1 MRKFLP
7 TVRLLFL
14 IALMSLPQTNAFSQ
28 RVAFL
33 NEKNTAENA
42 NQEKRKSLQNLLFD
56 IETDFQVSFNYDDDL
71 IKDLQVTAQRPAIP
85 EDQLDDFLAKLLQP
99 FKLKFVKENNRY
111 LIIHDEKEDIKR
123 VEKLN
128 YDNNLGHPGKT
139 PDKYTVSSLK
149 NRLPGN
155 LAAPLDKTISGKVV
169 DLTDN
174 LPLPGVNVV
183 VKNTTLG
190 GVTDVEGNYKL
201 SLPDDAQI
209 LVFSSVGYETEE
221 VAIDNRSV
229 INISLSPDIQSLQ
242 EIVVV
247 GYGTQKK
254 SDVTGAISSVSSKE
268 VKELPVVSA
277 SEALQGRVAGLDVV
291 SNGGRP
297 GEGVTVR
304 IRGERSFRAG
314 NSPLY
319 VVDGI
324 PMGGGINEINP
335 NDIASIEV
343 LKDASATAIY
353 GSRGAN
359 GVVLITTQR
368 GEAGKA
374 IVTYDT
380 YYGQS
385 ERYGRIDM
393 MNGAE
398 YAAFKQAAGVDLE
411 PWEEE
416 ALSQGFSTDYQN
428 LVYRTG
434 HRQDHQL
441 SVSGGNEK
449 TKFYLS
455 GNYYNE
461 KGIVHKSGYDRYA
474 FRVNVDHQLNDRIKF
489 GTSSLISR
497 SIQDWGVHPVWA
509 ASGLNPLSSPYNED
523 GTVNFSP
530 DGDGVHTNPLASIV
544 GETEDQR
551 KITRIFSSAY
561 GELKILDGLL
571 YRLNVGTDYSSYR
584 RGVFESSFSNSGG
597 TSEAGWNA
605 NNEFEYTVENILNY
619 SKAFGPHALTVTGLY
634 SIQKHEKEFI
644 ELSVQGLPYETQRFY
659 NLGSANE
666 VTDRGSDLSE
676 WGLMS
681 AMGRI
686 QYSLSDRYL
695 ATLTL
700 RADGSSRLAEG
711 HKWGYFPSAALA
723 WRVIEEGFMQ
733 NQELLNDLKLRV
745 SYGVI
750 GNTGINPYQTQGTLD
765 RTIYAFGEVP
775 GFGYWPGDIINPDLK
790 WESTASFNVGLDFA
804 LLRNRISGSAEFY
817 QQNTSD
823 LLLNRQLPSGT
834 GFTQILQNIGKTRNT
849 GVELTLSTTPV
860 DIEDGFQ
867 WTLDMNFFAN
877 REEIVELYAGPT
889 DDIGNE
895 WFIGH
900 PIDVWYDFQKEGIWQ
915 TNEETEAESYQANP
929 GEIKV
934 EDQDDNGVINGDDRV
949 IVGTPRPKWSGG
961 LTNRFSYRG
970 FDLSVL
976 LFTRQGQTIYSNIH
990 QSVNRFQ
997 ARHNNLDV
1005 DYWTPDNPTNNFPQ
1019 PVNGQSQRY
1028 LSTLYYY
1035 DGSFVKIRNI
1045 TLGYDVPPSLLSK
1058 TLLSGLRVYV
1068 SAQNPLVFNQ
1078 QMQSV
1083 SIDPEANGSL
1093 GINEVPLSRL
1103 FLVGLNAK
1111 F

>member
-1 MRKFLP
+1 MQKL
-7 TVRLLFL
+7 VRTLIVILLV
-14 IALMSLPQTNAFSQ
+14 SGWGSKCYSQ
-28 RVAFL
+28 QLASSKTWV
-33 NEKNTAENA
+33 NSSSSQAE
-42 NQEKRKSLQNLLFD
+42 QEKALSEVLSDLQSRFGVL
-56 IETDFQVSFNYDDDL
+56 FNYNPRVVENQWVLPEKVPGKAGDMEKLLKGYLTPLKLKYEKLGKNYYLIYQERAKKKIRKIDKSPLGSDL
-71 IKDLQVTAQRPAIP
+71 YQEVNRP
-85 EDQLDDFLAKLLQP
+85 DQLQKLRNKGVSTLQ
-99 FKLKFVKENNRY
+99 F
-111 LIIHDEKEDIKR
+111 IEK
-123 VEKLN
+123 
-128 YDNNLGHPGKT
+128 
-139 PDKYTVSSLK
+139 TV
-149 NRLPGN
+149 
-155 LAAPLDKTISGKVV
+155 TGKVI
-169 DLTDN
+169 DLADN
-174 LPLPGVNVV
+174 SPLPGVNVV
-183 VKNTTLG
+183 VKNTTIG
-190 GVTDVEGNYKL
+190 GVTDVDGNYKL
-201 SLPDDAQI
+201 SLPDDAEV

-221 VAIDNRSV
+221 IEIGNRAI

-268 VKELPVVSA
+268 IKELPVVSA
-277 SEALQGRVAGLDVV
+277 SEALQGKVAGLDVV

-314 NSPLY
+314 NNPLY

-359 GVVLITTQR
+359 GVILITTQR

-380 YYGQS
+380 YYGQA

-398 YAAFKQAAGVDLE
+398 YAAFKTAAGASLE

-416 ALSQGFSTDYQN
+416 ALSRGFSTDYQD
-428 LVYRTG
+428 LIYRTG
-434 HRQDHQL
+434 HRQNHQL

-461 KGIVHKSGYDRYA
+461 KGIIHKSGYDRYS
-474 FRVNVDHQLNDRIKF
+474 FRVNVDHQLNDRIKL

-497 SIQDWGVHPVWA
+497 SIQDWGVHPLWA
-509 ASGLNPLSSPYNED
+509 GLSINPLSSPYNED

-530 DGDGVHTNPLASIV
+530 DGDGIHTNPLTDII
-544 GETEDQR
+544 GDTEDQR

-561 GELKILDGLL
+561 GEVKILDGLS
-571 YRLNVGTDYSSYR
+571 YRLNVGTDYSSFR
-584 RGVFESSFSNSGG
+584 KGVFESSFSKSGG
-597 TSEAGWNA
+597 TSEAAWEA

-619 SKAFGPHALTVTGLY
+619 SKEFGPHALTVTGLY
-634 SIQKHEKEFI
+634 SIQKHEREEI
-644 ELSVQGLPYETQRFY
+644 ELSVQGLPYETQQFY

-666 VTDRGSDLSE
+666 VTGRGSDLSE

-681 AMGRI
+681 VMGRL
-686 QYSLSDRYL
+686 QYSLRDRYL
-695 ATLTL
+695 ATFTL
-700 RADGSSRLAEG
+700 RADASSRLAEG

-733 NQELLNDLKLRV
+733 NQQLLNDLKLRV

-750 GNTGINPYQTQGTLD
+750 GNTGIDPYQTQGTLD
-765 RTIYAFGEVP
+765 RTIYAFGEEP
-775 GFGYWPGDIINPDLK
+775 AFGYRPGDIINPDLR
-790 WESTASFNVGLDFA
+790 WESTASFNAGIDFA
-804 LLRNRISGSAEFY
+804 LLKNRVSGSAEVY

-834 GFTQILQNIGKTRNT
+834 GFTRILQNVGKTRNT

-860 DIEDGFQ
+860 KIEDGFQ

-877 REEIVELYAGPT
+877 REEIVELYTGPT

-900 PIDVWYDFQKEGIWQ
+900 PTDVWYDFQREGVWQ
-915 TNEETEAESYQANP
+915 TNEETEAESYQAKP

-934 EDQDDNGVINGDDRV
+934 KDQDGNGVINGDDRV
-949 IVGTPRPKWSGG
+949 ILGNPRPKWSGG
-961 LTNRFSYRG
+961 LTNRFSYKG
-970 FDLSVL
+970 FDLSIL
-976 LFTRQGQTIYSNIH
+976 LFTRQGQTIFSNVH
-990 QSVNRFQ
+990 QALNRLQ
-997 ARHNNLDV
+997 VRHNNLNI
-1005 DYWTPDNPTNNFPQ
+1005 DYWTPDNPTNRYPQ
-1019 PVNGQSQRY
+1019 PITSQSERY

-1035 DGSFVKIRNI
+1035 DGSFVKVRNV
-1045 TLGYDVPPSLLSK
+1045 TLGYDISQSLLRQ
-1058 TLLSGLRVYV
+1058 TLSGLRVYV
-1068 SAQNPLVFNQ
+1068 SAQNPLVFSR

-1083 SIDPEANGSL
+1083 SIDPEAAETLKVG
-1093 GINEVPLSRL
+1093 EVPLSRI
-1103 FLVGLNAK
+1103 FLVGLNVK